1 MLEAA
6 YENSMSIQ
14 ATLKG
19 FGVTF
24 RTMLTAPETIS
35 YPERKTPVHTRFRGR
50 HRLWK
55 FDNGLEKCVGCS
67 LCAAACPADCIR
79 VVAEEN
85 TPDNRVSAGER
96 FARIYEI
103 NMSRCIFC
111 GYCEVACPFDAITL
125 EAEYEMSEYNRP
137 RDLVYTKDMLL
148 APHPKIAPRR
158 PGPRDL
164 MGEQIAFG
172 LAAAG
177 AIGCGVLVVTLGN
190 AFRAAVALI
199 GTLISV
205 AVLFLLQAAPFVAF
219 VQIIVYAGAIVTL
232 FLFVLAYLGERVQ
245 GSPDRLARYEVFT
258 WIVILALS
266 GMIGIVLLSSELPGI
281 GDEPRPVD
289 DIGSPQAI
297 GESFLREH
305 LLPFEVTSLVL
316 LVAAV
321 GAVLLAK
328 RAVLAERGR

>member
-1 MLEAA
+1 
-6 YENSMSIQ
+6 
-14 ATLKG
+14 
-19 FGVTF
+19 
-24 RTMLTAPETIS
+24 
-35 YPERKTPVHTRFRGR
+35 
-50 HRLWK
+50 
-55 FDNGLEKCVGCS
+55 
-67 LCAAACPADCIR
+67 
-79 VVAEEN
+79 
-85 TPDNRVSAGER
+85 
-96 FARIYEI
+96 
-103 NMSRCIFC
+103 
-111 GYCEVACPFDAITL
+111 
-125 EAEYEMSEYNRP
+125 
-137 RDLVYTKDMLL
+137 
-148 APHPKIAPRR
+148 
-158 PGPRDL
+158 

-177 AIGCGVLVVTLGN
+177 ALGCGLLVITLGN

-245 GSPDRLARYEVFT
+245 GSPDRLARYEVFS
-258 WIVILALS
+258 WIAVAAL
-266 GMIGIVLLSSELPGI
+266 GAMGGIVFLASKLPGI
-281 GDEPRPVD
+281 GADPRPVD

-305 LLPFEVTSLVL
+305 LLPFEATSLVL